1 MGEGEVNS
9 GCVNGEEKC
18 GKIQK
23 TVGIMLE
30 VAFMTILHFAVYI
43 SSMHNDSHRF
53 AVEYMIPV
61 FESFAKLNSNQQEG
75 IKECLQYWL
84 HHSLFL
90 HM

>member
-1 MGEGEVNS
+1 MDEGEVNS
-9 GCVNGEEKC
+9 GCMNGEEEG

-30 VAFMTILHFAVYI
+30 VAFTTILHFAVYSHLI
-43 SSMHNDSHRF
+43 CNELHRF